1 MEPVDEPNE
10 QKILF
15 IDTEAKAM
23 KPTDSAR
30 SAPDKEGDY
39 DEAAI
44 NMFSKEENI
53 ALRSLTLTV
62 EGVENNLDDQKPQV
76 FK

>member
-1 MEPVDEPNE
+1 
-10 QKILF
+10 
-15 IDTEAKAM
+15 M

-62 EGVENNLDDQKPQV
+62 EGVENHLDDHKPQV